1 MDQSHTR
8 FTYCTAPYRYPAYVT
23 SVAAA
28 ATLYRV
34 AQVPYTRTKVFPAD
48 LGPNGIL
55 VHSHNPRCVTNAANH
70 LCSGL
75 ARIW

>member
-23 SVAAA
+23 AVAAA

-34 AQVPYTRTKVFPAD
+34 AQVPYSIKQTRQLWYHSVKKAQFWLKKICMNIKVTMLD
-48 LGPNGIL
+48 SL
-55 VHSHNPRCVTNAANH
+55 
-70 LCSGL
+70 
-75 ARIW
+75 